1 MVTLMDCI
9 KRIPSC
15 IEYIL
20 EKQDEAFAPMEAYV
34 KDHLSTIDEIV
45 FIGSGTSNTVAMTSQ
60 VFVEKSSGIRTKVV
74 YPNDY
79 IEEGRV
85 YNPHALHVFTSQTGS
100 SKVVCEVMKK
110 MTELGYLCMSFTE
123 VTEDDAGRNFAM
135 PCLPEL

>member
-20 EKQDEAFAPMEAYV
+20 EKQDEAFSPMEAYV

-60 VFVEKSSGIRTKVV
+60 VFVEKASGIRTKVV

-110 MTELGYLCMSFTE
+110 R
-123 VTEDDAGRNFAM
+123 RNLDICA
-135 PCLPEL
+135 